1 MFGWYKE
8 VSHDW
13 WCFNIRTLF
22 LPGRDQNE
30 NDGFPWQQCFKW
42 ILIDTKFI
50 NDNLLPDPRSIII
63 VAWKG
68 DTANTDKLSHSPIEQ
83 WIQWV
88 LKDLHL
94 VLRLH
99 FEFIWIAVVAEFN
112 VGFSNFLVHSPSE
125 GWLMFTMVLLEPC
138 SCVSGKCLDSGCVAS
153 WWWWGWRFDIR
164 QLLHGHTSHVC
175 HDQYWTGP
183 HQLLQKIFIIF
194 QFSWLCSWP
203 VIMTWGCLVC
213 NSGQSRCIKLLY
225 LLRLA
230 SLGQIALFRD
240 VSRAMIARIRVN

>member
-30 NDGFPWQQCFKW
+30 NDGFPWQPCFKW

-83 WIQWV
+83 WIQWF

-164 QLLHGHTSHVC
+164 QLLHGHNEPRV
-175 HDQYWTGP
+175 
-183 HQLLQKIFIIF
+183 
-194 QFSWLCSWP
+194 SWP
-203 VIMTWGCLVC
+203 ILDWATSTFAENIHYFSVFMIVLLTSDHDMRV
-213 NSGQSRCIKLLY
+213 SGVQERSI
-225 LLRLA
+225 
-230 SLGQIALFRD
+230 SLHQIAVFTE
-240 VSRAMIARIRVN
+240 VSLTWSNCSI